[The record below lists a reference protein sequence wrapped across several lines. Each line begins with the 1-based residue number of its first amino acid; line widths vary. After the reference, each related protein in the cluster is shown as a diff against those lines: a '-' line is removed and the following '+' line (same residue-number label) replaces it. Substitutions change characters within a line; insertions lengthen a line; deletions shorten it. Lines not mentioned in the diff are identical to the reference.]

1 MSTTQT
7 RPSGA
12 NDTGLP
18 LADDLMTGAE
28 AIARFMFGDAT
39 DTNKRR
45 VYHAADK
52 LGLPTFRIGATL
64 CARRSTIL
72 TWIAKQEQQGSA
84 A

>member
-1 MSTTQT
+1 MTNVTT

-18 LADDLMTGAE
+18 LAEDMMTGAE
-28 AIARFMFGDAT
+28 AIAKFMFGDAT
-39 DTNKRR
+39 ETNKRR

-52 LGLPTFRIGATL
+52 LGLPTFRLGGTL

-72 TWIAKQEQQGSA
+72 RWIEAQESA

>member
-1 MSTTQT
+1 MSANAT
-7 RPSGA
+7 RPTGA

-18 LADDLMTGAE
+18 LSDDLMTGAE
-28 AIARFMFGDAT
+28 AISKFMFGDAT

-45 VYHAADK
+45 VYHASDK
-52 LGLPTFRIGATL
+52 LGLPTFRLGGTL

-72 TWIAKQEQQGSA
+72 AWIAKQEQQGSA

>member
-1 MSTTQT
+1 MASAAT
-7 RPSGA
+7 RPPGA

-28 AIARFMFGDAT
+28 AIAKFMFGEAT

-72 TWIAKQEQQGSA
+72 SWISQQEQQGSA

>member
-1 MSTTQT
+1 MKDLTP
-7 RPSGA
+7 RPAGA

-18 LADDLMTGAE
+18 LSHDLMTGAE
-28 AIARFMFGDAT
+28 AISRFMFGDAT

-45 VYHAADK
+45 VYHASDK
-52 LGLPTFRIGATL
+52 LGLPTFRLGGTL

-72 TWIAKQEQQGSA
+72 TWITKQEQQGGA

>member
-1 MSTTQT
+1 MTSNAT

-12 NDTGLP
+12 NATGLP
-18 LADDLMTGAE
+18 LSEDLMTGAE
-28 AIARFMFGDAT
+28 AIAKFIFGNAT

-45 VYHAADK
+45 VYHAAAE
-52 LGLPTFRIGATL
+52 LGLPTFRIGTTL

-72 TWIAKQEQQGSA
+72 AWIEKQESA

>member
-1 MSTTQT
+1 MSASSA

-28 AIARFMFGDAT
+28 AIAKFMFGDAT
-39 DTNKRR
+39 DTNRRR

-64 CARRSTIL
+64 CARRTTIL
-72 TWIAKQEQQGSA
+72 KWIAKQESA

>member
-1 MSTTQT
+1 MSAGPA

-28 AIARFMFGDAT
+28 AIAKFMFGDAT

-64 CARRSTIL
+64 CARRTTIL
-72 TWIAKQEQQGSA
+72 KWIAKQESA
-84 A
+84 V

>member
-1 MSTTQT
+1 MTSSAT
-7 RPSGA
+7 RHSGA

-28 AIARFMFGDAT
+28 AIAKFMFGDAT
-39 DTNKRR
+39 ETNKRR

-64 CARRSTIL
+64 CARRTTIL
-72 TWIAKQEQQGSA
+72 KWIAKQESA

>member
-1 MSTTQT
+1 MTSSAT
-7 RPSGA
+7 RLAGV
-12 NDTGLP
+12 NDTGMP

-28 AIARFMFGDAT
+28 AIAKFMFGEAT

-64 CARRSTIL
+64 CARRTTIL
-72 TWIAKQEQQGSA
+72 KWIAKQEGA
-84 A
+84 P

>member
-1 MSTTQT
+1 MTDLTP
-7 RPSGA
+7 RPTGA
-12 NDTGLP
+12 NDAGLP
-18 LADDLMTGAE
+18 LSDDLMTGAE
-28 AIARFMFGDAT
+28 AISKFMFGEAT

-45 VYHAADK
+45 VYHASDK
-52 LGLPTFRIGATL
+52 LGLPTFRLGGTL